1 MNIIAPMLW
10 VCRECGTEVSAA
22 SDVLVS
28 SIGWTGLD
36 GDTGLCSVCER
47 KQRESA
53 RTDNVVLL
61 RSKDK
66 YQRTQRALAV
76 TRLMIDRARRE
87 RAKPST
93 RPPTLPSRGKP

>member
-1 MNIIAPMLW
+1 VNIITAMLW

-36 GDTGLCSVCER
+36 GDTGLCSLCGR
-47 KQRESA
+47 KQREA
-53 RTDNVVLL
+53 PRTDNVVVL
-61 RSKDK
+61 RSKEK
-66 YQRTQRALAV
+66 YERTQRALAV

-87 RAKPST
+87 RARPST
-93 RPPTLPSRGKP
+93 RPATLPPRGKS